1 MKQNEAREYDGS
13 SSDDDSDN
21 SSEIS
26 FSCSM
31 TNNHH
36 DSADDSKSEDKPIME
51 NYDPKLEKTLNT
63 LTVLIKSKKR
73 SSVNEVYVDIP
84 PRKKVRGSYNK
95 EIENEIIYNEQE
107 CLDALMSADFNDLMS
122 DNDYEKFYLDD
133 FIFYDSVDN
142 EVVDMFPEK
151 STDRTIF
158 WDGNIVEGVKNMSC
172 KGAIFKTFSISGFG
186 LEESNIEVMIQSN
199 LNDKVW
205 YMLRTP
211 QSMYHDIWIA
221 FLWKAHLVKYVLDY
235 LYNNPDVLFED
246 FRFGFF
252 EWISNHRKDDN
263 IFQNWLSE
271 VNGNTDFRSVVANNM
286 HLIWHEAYNL
296 GEDYSRLP
304 FFTDE
309 YCPAKYSCI
318 DGQNRIEKTVVTPK
332 VYNWF
337 HDLFPDL
344 LQPIVPISESECVPF
359 IYIQDDDEFRKINHR
374 GKLLFENSLEEPHC
388 FEQVTVD
395 GMTLKVGDTVEVAP
409 TDGSTDGRWF
419 CMITTFI
426 KGGRNGLFRLLW
438 LYTRRQTILRKLDKD
453 VSINKSREL
462 FFSSNCECEEP
473 WPIENIIR
481 KIDVHFGKSSC
492 PGYLDYSFFCRYQ
505 YSHETEDSFISFHP
519 GLLPKEDGLICG
531 CKRPEPNYYEEFI
544 EKYNVN
550 DCILL
555 PPLKGDILDLYT
567 ICCIERFDLEKK
579 TVWLRRFYR
588 WSETSVKRPK
598 SPINEILY
606 SDYIF
611 EFNKFQHVVCFCHV
625 EFVKYGKKI
634 PVNLQHRGAGNHFY
648 FSRKYDRITR
658 TIHPIK
664 SESQQLSVNFPKYS
678 FKIGNTYKL
687 KCLDLFCGGGS
698 LGRGFEDAG
707 FTHCQWQAAIKTYRH
722 NIQHDDIDI
731 LNQSVNNILS
741 DAILGAPDA
750 RVPSKGDV
758 EIILAGSPCQGY
770 SYMNRQRH
778 NLKAKRNN
786 SLVASVISFVDYYH
800 PRYLLLEN
808 VRKIT
813 SSEVFYRLIGCL
825 LELGYQL
832 HFGVVSADRMGC
844 SQRRYRMFLWGA
856 AQGEVLPTMPPVTHK
871 GLKKETLEAYTS
883 FPMIS
888 IKDHISDLPPI
899 GEGDIWYPS
908 FPDHRTYQMSLRTKE
923 ILRRIPTFPP
933 ARDYYY
939 ARKHKFIPDIHA
951 VPSYDAK
958 LIKFP
963 KVSHL
968 YRYCQRIDPNGLF
981 PTICTV
987 MRPSGY
993 YPEAVH
999 YKEPRMVSV
1008 REAARAQGFLDSDI
1022 LCGTVGDQYKIIG
1035 NSVPRNVAFSL
1046 GLQLGRALSDT
1057 NHENAA
1063 NAFQDN

>member
-1 MKQNEAREYDGS
+1 EF
-13 SSDDDSDN
+13 SSDSM
-21 SSEIS
+21 SS
-26 FSCSM
+26 
-31 TNNHH
+31 
-36 DSADDSKSEDKPIME
+36 DKPIME
-51 NYDPKLEKTLNT
+51 DYDPKLEKTLNT

-84 PRKKVRGSYNK
+84 PRKKVCGLYNK
-95 EIENEIIYNEQE
+95 EILENEIVYTEQE
-107 CLDALMSADFNDLMS
+107 CLDALMIVDF
-122 DNDYEKFYLDD
+122 
-133 FIFYDSVDN
+133 
-142 EVVDMFPEK
+142 FPER
-151 STDRTIF
+151 STERVIL
-158 WDGNIVEGVKNMSC
+158 WDGNIVEGDKNMPC
-172 KGAIFKTFSISGFG
+172 KRTIFKTFSISGFG
-186 LEESNIEVMIQSN
+186 LEESNLEVMIQSN

-211 QSMYHDIWIA
+211 QSMYHDLWIA

-235 LYNNPDVLFED
+235 LNNNPDVLFED
-246 FRFGFF
+246 FKFGFF
-252 EWISNHRKDDN
+252 DWISQHRKDDS
-263 IFQNWLSE
+263 IFQKWLSE

-318 DGQNRIEKTVVTPK
+318 EGQNRIEKTVVTPK

-337 HDLFPDL
+337 HELFPEL
-344 LQPIVPISESECVPF
+344 LQPLVPISESECIPMV
-359 IYIQDDDEFRKINHR
+359 YIQDDDEFREINYR
-374 GKLLFENSLEEPHC
+374 GQLLFEIPLEEPHC
-388 FEQVTVD
+388 FKQVTID
-395 GMTLKVGDTVEVAP
+395 GMTLKVGDTVEVVP

-419 CMITTFI
+419 CG
-426 KGGRNGLFRLLW
+426 KRGSFRLLW
-438 LYTRRQTILRKLDKD
+438 LYTRYQTILRKLDKD
-453 VSINKSREL
+453 VSVNKSREL
-462 FFSSNCECEEP
+462 FFTSNCECQEP

-492 PGYLDYSFFCRYQ
+492 PGCSNLDYSFFCRYQ
-505 YSHETEDSFISFHP
+505 YGYETENSFLSFHP
-519 GLLPKEDGLICG
+519 GILPKEDGLICG
-531 CKRPEPNYYEEFI
+531 CKRPEPNYYEEFT

-550 DCILL
+550 DCILIT
-555 PPLKGDILDLYT
+555 PLKGDILDLYT
-567 ICCIERFDLEKK
+567 VCSIERFDLERKS
-579 TVWLRRFYR
+579 VWLRRFYR

-598 SPINEILY
+598 APINEILY
-606 SDYIF
+606 SEYIF
-611 EFNKFQHVVCFCHV
+611 EFNKFEHVISPCHV
-625 EFVKYGKKI
+625 EFVKFGKKI

-658 TIHPIK
+658 TIHPIR
-664 SESQQLSVNFPKYS
+664 SESQQLSTNFPKYS
-678 FKIGNTYKL
+678 FKVGNTYKL

-722 NIQHDDIDI
+722 NLQHDDIDI

-741 DAILGAPDA
+741 DAILGNPEA
-750 RVPSKGDV
+750 RGDV

-770 SYMNRQRH
+770 SYMNRNRH
-778 NLKAKRNN
+778 NLKSKRNN
-786 SLVASVISFVDYYH
+786 SLVASVVSFVDYYH

-825 LELGYQL
+825 LDIGYQIR
-832 HFGVVSADRMGC
+832 FGVVSADRMGC
-844 SQRRYRMFLWGA
+844 AQKRFRMFLWGA

-871 GLKKETLEAYTS
+871 GLKNETYETYAS
-883 FPMIS
+883 FPMVS

-908 FPDHRTYQMSLRTKE
+908 FPDHKTYQMSLRTKE

-963 KVSHL
+963 KVAHR
-968 YRYCQRIDPNGLF
+968 YKYCQRIDPSGLF

-1008 REAARAQGFLDSDI
+1008 REAARAQDI
-1022 LCGTVGDQYKIIG
+1022 P
-1035 NSVPRNVAFSL
+1035 NSARL
-1046 GLQLGRALSDT
+1046 
-1057 NHENAA
+1057 
-1063 NAFQDN
+1063 